1 MSPDRGAEGGGR
13 PSSHL
18 RARSRR
24 PVCGFTLIEVL
35 VALVIVAVG
44 MSALMGA
51 LSSSA
56 RSITYMQDKTFAE
69 WVALNKIANV
79 RLSLQAPGQL
89 PPTGNTTGDVDYAGR
104 SWHWR
109 QEVVASQVPGIE
121 RIDVKVR
128 PKELKAGDD
137 EGWYVTVSGIAGNA
151 LGAPGMGA
159 PQMNWDPDL
168 VPTSGGGAGVGTN
181 SGTPLNQNG
190 QSGAGLGSNPTTG
203 TGTTPTPRPIGT
215 SR

>member
-1 MSPDRGAEGGGR
+1 MKCSAR
-13 PSSHL
+13 
-18 RARSRR
+18 RA
-24 PVCGFTLIEVL
+24 PGFTLIEVL

-56 RSITYMQDKTFAE
+56 RSVTYMQDKTFAE

-89 PPTGNTTGDVDYAGR
+89 PPTGKTTGDVDYAGR
-104 SWHWR
+104 GWHWR
-109 QEVVASQVPGIE
+109 QDIVASQVPGIE

-137 EGWYVTVSGIAGNA
+137 DGWYVTVSGIAGNA

-159 PQMNWDPDL
+159 QNMHWDPDL
-168 VPTSGGGAGVGTN
+168 TPQGPGGTGTGTN
-181 SGTPLNQNG
+181 TGTQLNQNG
-190 QSGAGLGSNPTTG
+190 QTGTGLGSGSTPG
-203 TGTTPTPRPIGT
+203 TGVSRPLPIG
-215 SR
+215 SQR